1 MREVDNRGSNF
12 YLALYWAEEL
22 AKKDATWQV
31 KNETMFSC
39 PWISSFHSALQPL
52 AKQLAEAEE
61 QVVKELLECQV
72 CTSYSKVTISGRISI
87 ALECQDC
94 NPLFPLSYQGT
105 PVDVGG
111 YFRPISDKVSKA
123 MRPSTR

>member
-31 KNETMFSC
+31 ISEPMFCSS
-39 PWISSFHSALQPL
+39 WFSSFHSALQPL

-61 QVVKELLECQV
+61 QVVKEMVECQV
-72 CTSYSKVTISGRISI
+72 SKSDSNVIMRYAQMPRLHIYLPHVFPPGNSCGRGRV
-87 ALECQDC
+87 LQ
-94 NPLFPLSYQGT
+94 T
-105 PVDVGG
+105 H
-111 YFRPISDKVSKA
+111 K
-123 MRPSTR
+123 

>member
-72 CTSYSKVTISGRISI
+72 CKSYSKVTISGR
-87 ALECQDC
+87 L
-94 NPLFPLSYQGT
+94 GT
-105 PVDVGG
+105 S
-111 YFRPISDKVSKA
+111 RL
-123 MRPSTR
+123 